1 MKITVGARLE
11 KEVANAIEKKAKKDD
26 RSVSWMIN
34 KILKE
39 SILNSK

>member
-11 KEVANAIEKKAKKDD
+11 KEVLNAIEKKAEKQD
-26 RSVSWMIN
+26 RSISWMIN

-39 SILNSK
+39 SIKK